1 MNIIYNPYF
10 TGNAYISQNLWDE
23 VTVGDAGLLKQLL
36 MRAGLPQTVVDD
48 SEKAEKDSEKAE
60 KDSEKAEKD
69 RPQAY
74 AMAIL
79 AQGDTPFSASLQSDS
94 EGTAKLLLKWRD
106 LLVMAGWTTAST
118 INAESKKLQVFAS
131 CDEALKAYPSRA
143 DRWRE
148 VYQYLKDGHKIL
160 KDTDSIEVRI
170 PKALIPP
177 MIAKVLELLPKV
189 SYAMEDL
196 DEVLN
201 TEDHSCIVIN
211 TTEQYEAWQLLVK
224 LPYNAQT
231 MLVCADEKRLNDT
244 MQAIGGEQWR
254 TDRVGCPHPVTT
266 IFDQKDIPEQLIW
279 LDCAGNGLAPDPY
292 DFLSSE
298 EREALGVIDRE
309 TRSAMQMKWLYTTL
323 NRITNWILVA
333 PKYHLGESLGEH
345 PIITSLKQ
353 NKTFYDKACSKGQ
366 EIVLPTTTPIEIKK
380 LDSIGEI
387 KIIPDVLSKIL
398 KPSDSYSAIGT
409 LVNAPLD
416 YVMENMGGLS
426 APENDK
432 EPNENLMKGKIAHKV
447 VELLV
452 NKKNPDTYPF
462 GEQAYSLD
470 EIESRFKDQ
479 YEKLFEKAMEAE
491 KDSAKFLNLDENK
504 NMLALFKEDAKE
516 SIQKLLDKVKEE
528 GLKPL
533 RSEYEFSTPFG
544 PFKNPHGFVD
554 LLLENNDGNLVIFD
568 LKWST
573 QDEAYKE
580 SIEEKGEAYQLY
592 MYKHAVEEQTGKTVA
607 RYAYYLFPSMGLY
620 IKPVGVEPK
629 WEQWI
634 QQRENRLE
642 QLSQGIIEPVVKGS
656 DNDKYPKHIILK
668 NIKMK

>member
-1 MNIIYNPYF
+1 MKIIYNPYF

-23 VTVGDAGLLKQLL
+23 VTVGDAALLEQLL
-36 MRAGLPQTVVDD
+36 MRAGLPQTVVD
-48 SEKAEKDSEKAE
+48 
-60 KDSEKAEKD
+60 DSEKAEKD

-131 CDEALKAYPSRA
+131 CDEALKTYPSRA

-148 VYQYLKDGHKIL
+148 VYQFLKDGNKIL
-160 KDTDSIEVRI
+160 NDKDSIEVRI

-177 MIAKVLELLPKV
+177 MIAKVLELLPKNV
-189 SYAMEDL
+189 SYAMESL

-201 TEDHSCIVIN
+201 TERHSCTVI
-211 TTEQYEAWQLLVK
+211 TTNEQYEAWQLLVK
-224 LPYNAQT
+224 LPYDAQT

-254 TDRVGCPHPVTT
+254 TDRVGCPHPVAT
-266 IFDQKDIPEQLIW
+266 IFDQKDIPDQLVW
-279 LDCAGNGLAPDPY
+279 LDCAGNGLTHDPY
-292 DFLSSE
+292 VFLSSE
-298 EREALGVIDRE
+298 ERDALRIIDME

-323 NRITNWILVA
+323 NRITNWILVS

-353 NKTFYDKACSKGQ
+353 NKTFYDDACAEGQ
-366 EIVLPTTTPIEIKK
+366 NIILPQTEPTEIKK
-380 LDSIGEI
+380 LDPIGEI
-387 KIIPDVLSKIL
+387 NIDPVVLSKIL
-398 KPSDSYSAIGT
+398 KPSDSYSAIDT
-409 LVNAPLD
+409 LVNAPFD

-479 YEKLFEKAMEAE
+479 YEKLFKKAMEAE

-504 NMLALFKEDAKE
+504 NMLAVFKSDAKE
-516 SIQKLLDKVKEE
+516 SIKTLLDKIKKN

-533 RSEYEFSTPFG
+533 RSEYEFSTPFE
-544 PFKNPHGFVD
+544 PFDNPHGFVD
-554 LLLENNDGNLVIFD
+554 LLLEDKQGNLVIFD

-573 QDEAYKE
+573 QDKAYKE
-580 SIEEKGEAYQLY
+580 SIEKKGEAYQLY
-592 MYKHAVEEQTGKTVA
+592 MYKHAVEKKTGKTVA
-607 RYAYYLFPSMGLY
+607 WYAYYLFPKMELY
-620 IKPVGVEPK
+620 TEPAGVSPK
-629 WEQWI
+629 WEEWI
-634 QQRENRLE
+634 EKRENRLE

-656 DNDKYPKHIILK
+656 DNDTYTKHIILK
-668 NIKMK
+668 NLKMK

>member
-10 TGNAYISQNLWDE
+10 TGNVYISQNLWDE
-23 VTVGDAGLLKQLL
+23 VTVGDAALLEQLL

-48 SEKAEKDSEKAE
+48 SEKAEKAR
-60 KDSEKAEKD
+60 A
-69 RPQAY
+69 QAY
-74 AMAIL
+74 AEAIK
-79 AQGDTPFSASLQSDS
+79 AQGTTIFSNSLESDP

-106 LLVMAGWTTAST
+106 LLVMAGWTTADAM
-118 INAESKKLQVFAS
+118 NAENAKLRVFES
-131 CDEALKAYPSRA
+131 CDEALKTYPSRA

-148 VYQYLKDGHKIL
+148 VYQFLKDGNKIL
-160 KDTDSIEVRI
+160 NDTDSIDVRI

-177 MIAKVLELLPKV
+177 MIAKVLELLPKNV
-189 SYAMEDL
+189 SYAMESL
-196 DEVLN
+196 DEVLK
-201 TEDHSCIVIN
+201 TEGRSCTVI
-211 TTEQYEAWQLLVK
+211 TTNEQYEAWQLLVT

-254 TDRVGCPHPVTT
+254 TDRVGCPHPVAT

-323 NRITNWILVA
+323 NRIKDKEWILVA

-353 NKTFYDKACSKGQ
+353 NKEFYDKACSKGQ
-366 EIVLPTTTPIEIKK
+366 EIVLPTTEPAEVVK
-380 LDSIGEI
+380 LNPIGEI
-387 KIIPDVLSKIL
+387 NINPDVLSEIL

-409 LVNAPLD
+409 LVNAPFD

-452 NKKNPDTYPF
+452 NKKKTDTYPF

-479 YEKLFEKAMEAE
+479 YEKLFEEAMEDE

-580 SIEEKGEAYQLY
+580 SIEKKGEAYQLY

>member
-1 MNIIYNPYF
+1 MKIIYNPYF
-10 TGNAYISQNLWDE
+10 TGNAYISQNLWNE
-23 VTVGDAGLLKQLL
+23 VAVGDAALLKQLL

-48 SEKAEKDSEKAE
+48 SEN
-60 KDSEKAEKD
+60 AEKD
-69 RPQAY
+69 RAQAY

-106 LLVMAGWTTAST
+106 LLVMAGWTTADK
-118 INAESKKLQVFAS
+118 INEGSNKLRVFAS

-143 DRWRE
+143 DRWRA
-148 VYQYLKDGHKIL
+148 VYQFLKDGNKIL
-160 KDTDSIEVRI
+160 NDKDSIEVRI

-201 TEDHSCIVIN
+201 TEDHSCTVI
-211 TTEQYEAWQLLVK
+211 TTNEQYEAWQLLVK
-224 LPYNAQT
+224 LPYDEQT
-231 MLVCADEKRLNDT
+231 MLVCADEKRLSDT

-254 TDRVGCPHPVTT
+254 TDRVGCPHPVAT

-279 LDCAGNGLAPDPY
+279 LDCAGNGLTHDPY
-292 DFLSSE
+292 VFLSSE
-298 EREALGVIDRE
+298 ERVTLDIIDME

-323 NRITNWILVA
+323 NRITNWILVS

-353 NKTFYDKACSKGQ
+353 NKTFYDDACAEGQ
-366 EIVLPTTTPIEIKK
+366 KIILPTTTPIEIKK

-387 KIIPDVLSKIL
+387 KINPDVLSEIL

-452 NKKNPDTYPF
+452 NKNDTEVYT
-462 GEQAYSLD
+462 LD
-470 EIESRFKDQ
+470 EIQSRF
-479 YEKLFEKAMEAE
+479 EKEYDVLFEKAMEVKPDSAE
-491 KDSAKFLNLDENK
+491 CESAKFLNLPENK
-504 NMLALFKEDAKE
+504 NMLAVFKEDAKE
-516 SIQKLLDKVKEE
+516 SIQKLLDKIKKN

-533 RSEYEFSTPFG
+533 RSEYEFSTPFE
-544 PFKNPHGFVD
+544 PFDNPHGFVD
-554 LLLENNDGNLVIFD
+554 LLLEDKQGNLVIFD

-573 QDEAYKE
+573 QDKAYKE
-580 SIEEKGEAYQLY
+580 SIEKKGETYQLY
-592 MYKHAVEEQTGKTVA
+592 MYKHAVEKKTGKTVA
-607 RYAYYLFPSMGLY
+607 WYAYYLFPKMELY
-620 IKPVGVEPK
+620 TEPAGVSPK
-629 WEQWI
+629 WEEWI
-634 QQRENRLE
+634 EKRENRLE